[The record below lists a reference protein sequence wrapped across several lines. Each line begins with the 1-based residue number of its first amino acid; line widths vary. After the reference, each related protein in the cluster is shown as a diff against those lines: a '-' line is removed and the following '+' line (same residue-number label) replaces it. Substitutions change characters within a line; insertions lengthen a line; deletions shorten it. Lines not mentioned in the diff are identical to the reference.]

1 MHEEDLLTLDQAA
14 ELSGLGKATLREMVR
29 SGRLPAVRREGR
41 WSIARADLAWLPL
54 VAPRGGSAK
63 ARKGAPEPD
72 QSASAPASSQ
82 LRSEVLAMI
91 DLVRERDAQIADLQD
106 ERVRLAGQVG
116 FLQGQLGEREE
127 RVRMLEAALL
137 GIQEGRVARDAMA
150 KLSTGWTAVTVEAE
164 PAGPARTPIPIAGGP
179 APEPAQHDT
188 VPAPVQN
195 DHAVAPSPSN
205 EHAGNPAATV
215 SAGLDTSRASVP
227 AAEAPDG
234 PADDPPAQPRKGG
247 LLASISRFLGLSD

>member
-1 MHEEDLLTLDQAA
+1 MHEDDLLTLDQAA

-29 SGRLPAVRREGR
+29 IGRLPAVRREGR

-63 ARKGAPEPD
+63 ARKEAPEPD
-72 QSASAPASSQ
+72 QSASAPAGPQ

-91 DLVRERDAQIADLQD
+91 DVLRERDAQIAGLQD
-106 ERVRLAGQVG
+106 ERMRLAGQVG

-150 KLSTGWTAVTVEAE
+150 KLTTGWTAVTVEAE
-164 PAGPARTPIPIAGGP
+164 PARTPIPIAGGP
-179 APEPAQHDT
+179 APGPAQHDT

-195 DHAVAPSPSN
+195 DHAVAPPASN

-215 SAGLDTSRASVP
+215 SAGLDTSPESVP
-227 AAEAPDG
+227 AAESPDG
-234 PADDPPAQPRKGG
+234 PANDPPAQPRKGG
-247 LLASISRFLGLSD
+247 LLATISRFLGLSD